1 MTVASMDWRTTY
13 KQKLLTMEQAV
24 ALIQSGDT
32 VTAGIS
38 TNLPYK
44 FMDALAGY
52 ALGHLENVK
61 FYMGAGFKPYKLGMP
76 QLNGKID
83 VISSFY
89 GPIERAFVG
98 AGSHFP
104 YQPIHLSD
112 TLEDRREKHRAKF
125 LVLAGTA
132 PDENGMVSIGPSP
145 MDIKLLDCC
154 DAVILQVNENMPFVY
169 GEDCIYPM
177 DRIDYL
183 VEGTE
188 SLPVLPPAP
197 PSPEETAIAGYIVDL
212 IPDGACIQLGIGGVA
227 SAIGR
232 FLKAKKDLGIH
243 TEMFVE
249 PMVELMKCGAVNNSK
264 KNFCPGKS
272 VLGFALGTPEM
283 YQFMDRNPAIEGRPF
298 AWVNDPRVIAQNDN
312 MMSINGAMQIDLTGQ
327 VCAESVGPMQYSG
340 TGGQADFVRGAKW
353 SKGGKSFLA
362 LPSTRTTKDGEL
374 KSKISL
380 TLPAGSVITTPRSDV
395 QYVVTEYGIA
405 DLRYEPVDVRAR
417 RLIAIA
423 HPDFR
428 EELTF
433 QAKQAGLI
441 I

>member
-1 MTVASMDWRTTY
+1 MDWKTKY
-13 KQKLLTMEQAV
+13 KDRLLSMEQAV
-24 ALIQSGDT
+24 ALVQSGDT
-32 VTAGIS
+32 ITAGIS
-38 TNLPYK
+38 TNLPYR
-44 FMDALAGY
+44 FMDALADY
-52 ALGHLENVK
+52 SLENLENVK

-76 QLNGKID
+76 QYNGHID
-83 VISSFY
+83 VVSSFF
-89 GPIERAFVG
+89 GPVERAFVG

-104 YQPIHLSD
+104 YQPVHLSD
-112 TLEDRREKHRAKF
+112 TLIDRQDKHRAKF

-145 MDIKLLDCC
+145 MDINLVDAC
-154 DAVILQVNENMPFVY
+154 DVVILQVNENMPFVY
-169 GEDCIYPM
+169 GVDCIYPM

-188 SLPVLPPAP
+188 NLPLLFPAAP
-197 PSPEETAIAGYIVDL
+197 TAEETAIAGYIVEH

-227 SAIGR
+227 SAIGG
-232 FLKAKKDLGIH
+232 FLKTKKDLGIH

-249 PMVELMKCGAVNNSK
+249 PMVELMKCGAVNNSR
-264 KNFCPGKS
+264 KNFCPGKA

-283 YQFMDRNPAIEGRPF
+283 YEFLDHNPAIEGRPF
-298 AWVNDPRVIAQNDN
+298 AWVNDPRIIAQNDN
-312 MMSINGAMQIDLTGQ
+312 MMSINGAMQIDLIGQ
-327 VCAESVGPMQYSG
+327 VCAESVGLTQFSG

-362 LPSTRTTKDGEL
+362 LPSTRMTKSGEL

-380 TLPAGSVITTPRSDV
+380 SLPLGSVVTTPRADIH
-395 QYVVTEYGIA
+395 YVVTEYGIA
-405 DLRYEPVDVRAR
+405 DLRYEPVDVRAK
-417 RLIAIA
+417 RLIGIA

-428 EELTF
+428 DELTF